1 MSASQSPKYSFKSA
15 FTASTCSAF
24 GISGL
29 WLFALSLRFNL
40 DDIPQLMSDCN
51 VDGGD
56 DKKIDAIYI
65 DADERQTAVIIQSYI
80 AKNEKGQEPPS
91 NKASDLN
98 TAVPWLF
105 SQPINKIPIHLRP
118 HIRLLR
124 ENLSKGDINRIEFW
138 YVHNLKESDNANQE
152 LSAVQ
157 KSASASI
164 RSEFTGQEI
173 SIATL
178 QVGNIQIEDWYLSRT
193 NSIVIPDVIK
203 LNEIEGYELKQSDW
217 NSFSTYITGGW
228 LKKQYAKYGDKLFSA
243 NIRGYL
249 GSRRSD
255 KNINNKIKES
265 CTTEPSNFWVYNNG
279 ITCLVNKYDYN
290 EEEKILK
297 INGLSIVN
305 GAQTT
310 GAIGSVDKI
319 PKEVLLPAR
328 FVECQDSDIIEK
340 IIRYNNSQNKITAA
354 DFRSNDSIQRRLR
367 AEFDTLPDTK
377 YNGRR
382 GGAEDVIHRQSNLI
396 SSDTVAQALT
406 AFHGD
411 PILAYNKRSEIWEN
425 DSYYSKYFNSDT
437 TAAHILLTYSLL
449 KCIESKKSDL
459 RERSDDLGK
468 DEELQFKIFKYRGST
483 YLFVYVISQSLE
495 IIMGKPIHQ
504 KFDISFGN
512 KQRSECVE
520 IWEPIIDTAIP
531 FIWKLESALENG
543 LNNKDKVNSCT
554 LEFTSLLS
562 STKTSNRKIF
572 RDFSKKVVEE

>member
-1 MSASQSPKYSFKSA
+1 MRA
-15 FTASTCSAF
+15 
-24 GISGL
+24 
-29 WLFALSLRFNL
+29 R
-40 DDIPQLMSDCN
+40 
-51 VDGGD
+51 
-56 DKKIDAIYI
+56 
-65 DADERQTAVIIQSYI
+65 
-80 AKNEKGQEPPS
+80 
-91 NKASDLN
+91 
-98 TAVPWLF
+98 
-105 SQPINKIPIHLRP
+105 
-118 HIRLLR
+118 
-124 ENLSKGDINRIEFW
+124 
-138 YVHNLKESDNANQE
+138 
-152 LSAVQ
+152 
-157 KSASASI
+157 
-164 RSEFTGQEI
+164 
-173 SIATL
+173 
-178 QVGNIQIEDWYLSRT
+178 
-193 NSIVIPDVIK
+193 
-203 LNEIEGYELKQSDW
+203 
-217 NSFSTYITGGW
+217 
-228 LKKQYAKYGDKLFSA
+228 
-243 NIRGYL
+243 
-249 GSRRSD
+249 
-255 KNINNKIKES
+255 
-265 CTTEPSNFWVYNNG
+265 
-279 ITCLVNKYDYN
+279 
-290 EEEKILK
+290 
-297 INGLSIVN
+297 NGLSIVN

-367 AEFDTLPDTK
+367 AEFDSLPDIK

-396 SSDTVAQALT
+396 SSDTVAQALA

-459 RERSDDLGK
+459 RERLNDLSK

-483 YLFVYVISQSLE
+483 YLFVYVISQCLE

-504 KFDISFGN
+504 KFDIFFGN

-520 IWEPIIDTAIP
+520 IWEPIIDTALP
-531 FIWKLESALENG
+531 FLWKLEPALENG
-543 LNNKDKVNSCT
+543 LNNKDKVNACT

-562 STKTSNRKIF
+562 ATKASNRKIF